1 MKALD
6 NQLLVIFGASGD
18 LTKRKLI
25 PALFALHNQQLLPTR
40 FAILGVGRT
49 PLSDEAFRDSMVAAL
64 HQPDGNEAAS
74 AAISSFTPMLHYL
87 SIETSDAAAY
97 LQVRERMSELETAF
111 STGGNAIFYLATP
124 PDLSEIIARNLSQH
138 GMNHTETGWRRIIVE
153 KPFGFN
159 LQTARHLNSQLL
171 SCFSEEQIYRIDH
184 YLGKETVQNVMVTR
198 FSNGIFEPLW
208 NRNYVHHVEV
218 TSAESLGVEGRGGY
232 YDRSGA
238 LRDMVQNHLLQLV
251 SLVAMEP
258 PTEIH
263 SRSIRNETLKVL
275 QSIRPVQSGN
285 LSEQVIRGQ
294 YTGSKVR
301 GTYYPAYR
309 EEQGVSPESRTET
322 YVALKLYIDNWRWG
336 GVPFYIRTGKRLPTR
351 VTELVI
357 HFKPTPHKLFSF
369 DDGRFNSDNQLVI
382 RIQPDEGILLKF
394 GMKIPGSGFRVQD
407 VNMDF
412 HYSDL
417 DGGGHIP
424 EAYQRLLLDC
434 MQGDATLFTRG
445 DAIEQAWSLV
455 DPILNAWE
463 TNPAFPMYGY
473 PAGSWG
479 PQQADSLIDDPAL
492 TWRYPCKNLSD
503 DGIYCEL

>member
-25 PALFALHNQQLLPTR
+25 PALFALHNQQLLPAR

-49 PLSDEAFRDSMVAAL
+49 PLSDAAFRDSMVAAL
-64 HQPDGNEAAS
+64 QQPDGNEAAS
-74 AAISSFTPMLHYL
+74 DMISSFAPMLHYL

-111 STGGNAIFYLATP
+111 STDGNAIFYLATP

-138 GMNHTETGWRRIIVE
+138 GMNHSETGWRRIIVE

-171 SCFSEEQIYRIDH
+171 CCFSEEQIYRIDH

-463 TNPAFPMYGY
+463 SNPAFPMHGY

-479 PQQADSLIDDPAL
+479 PQQADSLIDDPSL